1 MRISSPTKL
10 WIGVLAL
17 MLTGCVGPPAL
28 HRSVLGYDETTNQLD
43 QEILLL
49 NIARLSH
56 EDPVHFTMTGSIA
69 ATFDFTTSGNFSG
82 SIVTSPGDNIFNF
95 GLSTSASEN
104 PTLSIIPLSGQD
116 FTKRVITPLSENA
129 FAKLGEQDLPI
140 SIIIRLMASAI
151 QIEDRKGGPRVG
163 FLRNN
168 VKHPEEYAKFRRFV
182 MHLESLQMQNQLFV
196 NHLIFN
202 KVIWDDVK
210 DPWTQKP
217 PNLEQANTLEMRWDR
232 NKNGTY
238 TLSRRKKGRVLV
250 SNYDQRILTDKEHDV
265 LNEIANRQPDNY
277 VMVDIRE
284 GYPGGEIPLFGTI
297 KLRSFF
303 HMLQSVSNGV
313 GGHQKELQIDIT
325 PDPRTRGKI
334 DYNPRQTLTINVSD
348 TAPSN
353 NDVLNIQYKSRYYS
367 IGDSPWDRT
376 AFMLLNGLFQMTVS
390 DISDAG
396 IPINISK

>member
-1 MRISSPTKL
+1 MKISSLTKL

-56 EDPVHFTMTGSIA
+56 EAPVHFTMTGSIA
-69 ATFDFTTSGNFSG
+69 ATFDFTTSANFSG

-116 FTKRVITPLSENA
+116 FTQRVITPLSENA
-129 FAKLGEQDLPI
+129 FAKLGYQDLPI
-140 SIIIRLMASAI
+140 SIIMRLMASAI

-163 FLRNN
+163 FIRNN
-168 VKHPEEYAKFRRFV
+168 VKHSEEYAKFRRFV

-202 KVIWDDVK
+202 KVIWDGVK
-210 DPWTQKP
+210 KPWTQDP
-217 PNLEQANTLEMRWDR
+217 PDLDQANILGMRWDR
-232 NKNGTY
+232 NKDGTY
-238 TLSRRKKGRVLV
+238 KLSRRKKGRVLV
-250 SNYDQRILTDKEHDV
+250 SNYDQRILTDKETDT
-265 LNEIANRQPDNY
+265 LNQIANRQPDNY
-277 VMVDIRE
+277 VTVDIRE

-297 KLRSFF
+297 KLRSLF
-303 HMLQSVSNGV
+303 HMLRAVSNGV
-313 GGHQKELQIDIT
+313 GDTQLDLQIDIT
-325 PDPRTRGKI
+325 PDPRTHGKI
-334 DYNPRQTLTINVSD
+334 EYNPRQTLTINVSD
-348 TAPSN
+348 TAPSD
-353 NDVLNIQYKSRYYS
+353 DVLNIQYKGRYFS

>member
-1 MRISSPTKL
+1 MRSIIILLGTL
-10 WIGVLAL
+10 FLA
-17 MLTGCVGPPAL
+17 GCVGPPAL
-28 HRSVLGYDETTNQLD
+28 HRSVLGYDETTNQLE

-56 EDPVHFTMTGSIA
+56 EAPVHFTMTGSIA

-116 FTKRVITPLSENA
+116 FTKRVITPISENA
-129 FAKLGEQDLPI
+129 FAKLGYQDLPI
-140 SIIIRLMASAI
+140 SIIMRLMASAI

-163 FLRNN
+163 FIRNN

-196 NHLIFN
+196 DHLIFN
-202 KVIWDDVK
+202 KDIWDDVK
-210 DPWTQKP
+210 EPWARDPLD
-217 PNLEQANTLEMRWDR
+217 LEQASILGMHWDR
-232 NKNGTY
+232 NKDGTY
-238 TLSRRKKGRVLV
+238 KLSRLMKGRVLV
-250 SNYDQRILTDKEHDV
+250 SNYDQRILTDKEHDT
-265 LNEIANRQPDNY
+265 LNQIANRQPDNY
-277 VMVDIRE
+277 VTVDIRE

-303 HMLQSVSNGV
+303 HMLQAVSNGV
-313 GGHQKELQIDIT
+313 GHAQLDLQIDIA

-334 DYNPRQTLTINVSD
+334 EYNPRQTLTINVSD

-353 NDVLNIQYKSRYYS
+353 DVLNIQYKDRYYS

-376 AFMLLNGLFQMTVS
+376 AFMLLNGLFQMTVT